1 MDLYIKIKALDKKSI
16 NTIVRMPS
24 NTPPQSIASGCSSW
38 RSHNLSIVSTDS
50 RVLISNL
57 DVSNMYRVSP
67 TEMCNTLY
75 NVKMYLQTPRE
86 IVSPHFAKSFVW
98 AYLLGY
104 PLFGQRYLLLLL
116 YCCTACFGSYSDKK
130 SLHSENW

>member
-1 MDLYIKIKALDKKSI
+1 MKIRALDKKSKGCENAI
-16 NTIVRMPS
+16 KYT
-24 NTPPQSIASGCSSW
+24 PQSIASGCSWW
-38 RSHNLSIVSTDS
+38 RSHSLFIVSTDSLS

-57 DVSNMYRVSP
+57 NFSNMYRVSP
-67 TEMCNTLY
+67 IEMCDTLY
-75 NVKMYLQTPRE
+75 IMKMYLQTPRE
-86 IVSPHFAKSFVW
+86 IMSPHFAKSFVW